1 MGDPSIRELGLR
13 VRSYREASGLSQ
25 EAVASVLGIPRSAVS
40 LLESGKR
47 DISALELRRLSDL
60 LGVRASQLLADEAGE
75 DAPAPV
81 LSGSSVRFRAQIA
94 DPQRES
100 QLEAWLAEV
109 QEKVSQAERLL
120 SVIAEDKEE
129 DLLQPA
135 AWRLPRDYAER
146 LSGFHPLR
154 QGEEAASLERSRLN
168 IGDSPID
175 DLAALLGRQGIL
187 VWGRLSDDE
196 PPLDGLSFFDS
207 NGRPM
212 VFHFSRRDKVARAS
226 YRWRFTIAHGL
237 GHLLFDFSP
246 QERQAVADL
255 EISAPGGAVPEQRAN
270 AFAAALLM
278 PRDGLRSELQ
288 RFGWRPGEPLDL
300 YWLFH
305 LQMVF
310 RVSFASLGYRL
321 LNLGW
326 LRQTDWEA
334 MSHLQPQVTAVLHGF
349 DPYSAVQ
356 ETSSSGKGW
365 IMPTALTSLAFQ
377 AYQSGRVSL
386 QVLGE
391 FLDLDLTEARQLT
404 RKLQLLP
411 RTSSKEAR
419 ADIEALRSL
428 KQERP

>member
-1 MGDPSIRELGLR
+1 MMSDPSIRELGLR
-13 VRSYREASGLSQ
+13 VRSYRGASGLSQ

-60 LGVRASQLLADEAGE
+60 LGVRPGRLLADEPGE
-75 DAPAPV
+75 DAPALV

-94 DPQRES
+94 ATQRES

-120 SVIAEDKEE
+120 SVVAEDKEE

-212 VFHFSRRDKVARAS
+212 VC
-226 YRWRFTIAHGL
+226 RFG
-237 GHLLFDFSP
+237 DFGPGWCCSG
-246 QERQAVADL
+246 
-255 EISAPGGAVPEQRAN
+255 APGECVCGSLPDATRRA
-270 AFAAALLM
+270 AF
-278 PRDGLRSELQ
+278 
-288 RFGWRPGEPLDL
+288 
-300 YWLFH
+300 
-305 LQMVF
+305 
-310 RVSFASLGYRL
+310 
-321 LNLGW
+321 
-326 LRQTDWEA
+326 
-334 MSHLQPQVTAVLHGF
+334 
-349 DPYSAVQ
+349 
-356 ETSSSGKGW
+356 
-365 IMPTALTSLAFQ
+365 
-377 AYQSGRVSL
+377 
-386 QVLGE
+386 
-391 FLDLDLTEARQLT
+391 
-404 RKLQLLP
+404 
-411 RTSSKEAR
+411 
-419 ADIEALRSL
+419 
-428 KQERP
+428 